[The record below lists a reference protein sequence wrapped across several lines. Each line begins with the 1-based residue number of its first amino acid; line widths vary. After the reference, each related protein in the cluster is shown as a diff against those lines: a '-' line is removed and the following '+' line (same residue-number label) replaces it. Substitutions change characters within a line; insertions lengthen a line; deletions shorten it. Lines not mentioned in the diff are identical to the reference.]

1 MRVAWARLP
10 PTVIVDEPM
19 GVDGEDQ
26 SVPVGVSEG
35 YVPLPSQ
42 PLDVTTPR
50 ECIRIKQVGILG
62 ILGGALRG
70 IRCDSAIRIHGCA
83 LVGQLAER
91 GQVLDH
97 ASGSTRILRARQ
109 GKPRGGPRTSTIRT
123 IRAAGVCRWPVQPVW
138 FMRTGVVWGSRDSAR
153 CCLRRGRS
161 GGCPALGEARAADQN
176 GVLLDCE
183 LDIAQLYQRTV
194 TYGSL
199 GVWAVVCG

>member
-1 MRVAWARLP
+1 MSFNARLQTP
-10 PTVIVDEPM
+10 LHHLHHVLHRHCVLWPCQPTRCEIATTAALNQYISVWPRLDVCQFRQHHHLVHVIVDEPM

-97 ASGSTRILRARQ
+97 ASGSTRILR
-109 GKPRGGPRTSTIRT
+109 
-123 IRAAGVCRWPVQPVW
+123 
-138 FMRTGVVWGSRDSAR
+138 
-153 CCLRRGRS
+153 RGRS

-183 LDIAQLYQRTV
+183 LDIAQL
-194 TYGSL
+194 
-199 GVWAVVCG
+199 